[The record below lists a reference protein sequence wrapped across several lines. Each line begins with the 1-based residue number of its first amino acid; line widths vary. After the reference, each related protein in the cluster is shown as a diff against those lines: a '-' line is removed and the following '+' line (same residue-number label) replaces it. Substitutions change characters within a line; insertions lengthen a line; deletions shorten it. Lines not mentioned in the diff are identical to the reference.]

1 MLKRFLRSARVQ
13 HAMAWIIAAY
23 LKLAYGTTRWT
34 IHGMEHLRPHLGG
47 GASCVVAF
55 WHECLPLTTPLVTE
69 ARRIA
74 PETRSNCLVSQ
85 HRDGRLIGEV
95 MRHFRIG
102 VVHGSTSRGGA
113 AALRGVIGVLRAGEF
128 ISVTPDG
135 PRGPRRKAAL
145 GVAQMAALAGVRV
158 LPIGAQTSRRITV
171 NSWDRMVLPLP
182 FGRAHIVVEPTL
194 AVERGTIEQAL
205 PDIEAALTR
214 AIDRADE
221 LCRR

>member
-1 MLKRFLRSARVQ
+1 MVKWFLRHESVQ
-13 HAMAWIIAAY
+13 QALAWIVALY

-34 IHGMEHLRPHLGG
+34 IHGMEHLRPHLDG
-47 GASCVVAF
+47 GAPCVVAF
-55 WHECLPLTTPLVTE
+55 WHECLPLTTPLVTA

-74 PETRSNCLVSQ
+74 PGTKSNCLVSQ
-85 HRDGRLIGEV
+85 HRDGRFIGEV

-145 GVAQMAALAGVRV
+145 GVAQMAALASVRI
-158 LPIGAQTSRRITV
+158 LPIGAQTSRRVIV

-182 FGRAHIVVEPTL
+182 FGRAHIVVEPTI
-194 AVERGTIEQAL
+194 AVERGAIELAL
-205 PDIEAALTR
+205 PGIEAALSR
-214 AIDRADE
+214 AIERADA
-221 LCRR
+221 LCGR